1 MAFDRDQFIERL
13 QQMRRPLQFA
23 ARQNVRK
30 IAVLQDLEARVLEW
44 LDAAMALQPP
54 PAVAANLDACRRLF
68 SGFDRADPTT
78 KFQVITT
85 TLGRLDH
92 LLALVERREA
102 VPRQPPIAAPSPAS
116 EEEAGRG
123 AGDARLSPLPTFP
136 RQGGRSPSAAGRY
149 VKSSTRNGED
159 RSTDAPIASPE
170 PTDILTQSIQF
181 LKGVGPNRAQMLRRL
196 GIETIGDA
204 LALLPRRYED
214 RTNLKPIRSLEVGK
228 QETFEGTILVSGS
241 SRTGRGRRLWE
252 IIIGDAT
259 GTLRCLWFQFHETY
273 MRQRYRTGQR
283 VIVTGEIRINPYS
296 GHRKE
301 VHHPDLETIE
311 ADEREPLHV
320 GRIVPVY
327 PATEGLHQKTL
338 RTVIKRIVDE
348 FADQASD
355 CLPSTM
361 RERLQLLMAPQAF
374 REVHFPSP
382 EADLAALNR
391 WTSEAHRRL
400 VFEEF
405 FLLELGLALRQ
416 RATTIEERGVTYRG
430 TGALGERLRSQLP
443 FTLTAA
449 QQRVVAEIVE
459 NMRRP
464 HPMNRLLQG
473 DVGSGKTIVALLAML
488 LAIESGFQAAIMAPT
503 EILAEQHYLTM
514 HRLVDRLGVRVTLL
528 TSATKGSRRRGLLET
543 IAAGD
548 VDLIVGTHAL
558 IQEGVEF
565 KTLGLAVIDEQ
576 HRFGVLQRATLKRK
590 GYYPD
595 VLVMTA
601 TPIPRTLAM
610 TVYGDLDVSIID
622 ELPPGRL
629 PVMTRLCYDSRR
641 GESYELMRG
650 ALRQGRQ
657 AYVVYPLIE
666 ESEKTDLRAAT
677 AMAEQLQ
684 REVFPEF
691 RVGLLHGRLKS
702 DEKEQIMRAFAAGDL
717 QVLVSTTVIEVGVDV
732 PNASVMLVEH
742 AERFGLAQL
751 HQLRGRVGRSHHQ
764 AYCLLMADFPMSEE
778 AKQRLRALTES
789 HDGFM
794 IAEQDLEIRGPGEF
808 LGTRQSGLPELRVA
822 HLIRDQRVLAEARRE
837 AFALVANDP
846 HLSLPEHAALRQALL
861 NRWQHKFE
869 LMHVG

>member
-1 MAFDRDQFIERL
+1 MAFDRDLLSERL
-13 QQMRRPLQFA
+13 RQMRRPLQFA
-23 ARQNVRK
+23 ARQNFRK
-30 IAVLQDLEARVLEW
+30 IAVLQDLEARLLEW
-44 LDAAMALQPP
+44 LDAAAALQPP
-54 PAVAANLDACRRLF
+54 PHITANLDACRRLF
-68 SGFDRADPTT
+68 TGFDRADPAAKRQIIGTA
-78 KFQVITT
+78 
-85 TLGRLDH
+85 LSRLDH
-92 LLALVERREA
+92 LIALVEEQRWEN
-102 VPRQPPIAAPSPAS
+102 APTT
-116 EEEAGRG
+116 RG
-123 AGDARLSPLPTFP
+123 A
-136 RQGGRSPSAAGRY
+136 
-149 VKSSTRNGED
+149 D
-159 RSTDAPIASPE
+159 RSIDTQTASP
-170 PTDILTQSIQF
+170 PATAILTHPIQF
-181 LKGVGPNRAQMLRRL
+181 IKGVGPNRAQMLGRL

-214 RTNLKPIRSLEVGK
+214 RTNLKPIHSLQVGT

-241 SRTGRGRRLWE
+241 SRTGRGKRLYE
-252 IIIGDAT
+252 IIVGDAT
-259 GTLRCLWFQFHETY
+259 GTIRCLWFQFHEAY
-273 MRQRYRTGQR
+273 MRQRHRTGQR
-283 VIVTGEIRINPYS
+283 AIVTGEIRINPYA

-301 VHHPDLETIE
+301 VHHPDLEILD

-338 RTVIKRIVDE
+338 RTVLKRVVEEYVDQVP
-348 FADQASD
+348 DG
-355 CLPSTM
+355 LPTAL
-361 RERLQLLMAPQAF
+361 RERLGLMVASQAL

-382 EADLAALNR
+382 GADLEALNS
-391 WTSEAHRRL
+391 WSSAAHRRL

-416 RATTIEERGVTYRG
+416 RETAIEQRGVAYRG
-430 TGALGERLRSQLP
+430 TGELATRLRSRLP
-443 FTLTAA
+443 FRLTAA
-449 QQRVVAEIVE
+449 QERVVEEIFA

-514 HRLVDRLGVRVTLL
+514 QRLVEPLGVRVTLL
-528 TSATKGSRRRGLLET
+528 TSALKGSRRRGLLGA
-543 IAAGD
+543 IAAGQ

-558 IQEGVEF
+558 IQEGVAF
-565 KTLGLAVIDEQ
+565 QALGLAVIDEQ
-576 HRFGVLQRATLKRK
+576 HRFGVLQRATMKRK
-590 GYYPD
+590 GYSPD

-610 TVYGDLDVSIID
+610 TVYGDLEVSIID

-629 PVMTRLCYDSRR
+629 PVITKLCYDSRR
-641 GESYELMRG
+641 AESYELMRRE
-650 ALRQGRQ
+650 LRQGRQ
-657 AYVVYPLIE
+657 VYVVYPLVE
-666 ESEKTDLRAAT
+666 ESEKIDLRAAT
-677 AMAEQLQ
+677 AMAAQLQ
-684 REVFPEF
+684 REVFGEF

-702 DEKEQIMRAFAAGDL
+702 DQKEQIMRIFVGGEL

-732 PNASVMLVEH
+732 PNASIMLVEH

-789 HDGFM
+789 HDGFV
-794 IAEQDLEIRGPGEF
+794 IAEKDLEIRGPGEF

-822 HLIRDQRVLAEARRE
+822 HLLRDQRVLVEARRE
-837 AFALVANDP
+837 AFALVADDP
-846 HLSLPEHAALRQALL
+846 QLALPEHATLRQALL
-861 NRWQHKFE
+861 HRWQQKFE

>member
-1 MAFDRDQFIERL
+1 MAFDRDQFVERL
-13 QQMRRPLQFA
+13 QQIRRPLEFA

-30 IAVLQDLEARVLEW
+30 IAVLQDLEARLLEW
-44 LDAAMALQPP
+44 LEAATALH
-54 PAVAANLDACRRLF
+54 PAPELAANLDACRRLF
-68 SGFDRADPTT
+68 TGFDRADPST
-78 KFQVITT
+78 KRQVITT
-85 TLGRLDH
+85 ALGRLDH
-92 LLALVERREA
+92 LMVLVD
-102 VPRQPPIAAPSPAS
+102 RQLPEIPQHP
-116 EEEAGRG
+116 
-123 AGDARLSPLPTFP
+123 PLP
-136 RQGGRSPSAAGRY
+136 SPSA
-149 VKSSTRNGED
+149 SSTT
-159 RSTDAPIASPE
+159 SPAPVNV
-170 PTDILTQSIQF
+170 LTQSIQF
-181 LKGVGPNRAQMLRRL
+181 LKGVGPARAQMLRRL

-204 LALLPRRYED
+204 LALLPRRYDD
-214 RTNLKPIRSLEVGK
+214 RTNLKPIRSLQVGT

-241 SRTGRGRRLWE
+241 SRTGRGRRLYE
-252 IIIGDAT
+252 MIVGDAT
-259 GTLRCLWFQFHETY
+259 GTMRCLWFQFHEAY
-273 MRQRYRTGQR
+273 MRQRYRTGQH
-283 VIVTGEIRINPYS
+283 VIVTGEVRINAYS
-296 GHRKE
+296 GQRKE
-301 VHHPDLETIE
+301 VHHPDLELIE
-311 ADEREPLHV
+311 ADEHEPLHT
-320 GRIVPVY
+320 GRMVPVY

-348 FADQASD
+348 YAHQVED
-355 CLPSTM
+355 CLPPAL
-361 RERLQLLMAPQAF
+361 RQRLRLLEASQAL
-374 REVHFPSP
+374 REVHFPTAD
-382 EADLAALNR
+382 ADLEALNH
-391 WTSEAHRRL
+391 WSSDAHRRL

-416 RATTIEERGVTYRG
+416 RDTTIEERRIAYRG
-430 TGALGERLRSQLP
+430 TGALADQLRTQLP
-443 FTLTAA
+443 FELTTA
-449 QQRVVAEIVE
+449 QEHVLAEIMA

-488 LAIESGFQAAIMAPT
+488 LAIESGFQAAIMVPT

-514 HRLVDRLGVRVTLL
+514 HRLVEPLGVRVMLL
-528 TSATKGSRRRGLLET
+528 TSAIKGSRRRELLET

-558 IQEGVEF
+558 IQEGLEF
-565 KTLGLAVIDEQ
+565 KALGLAVIDEQ

-590 GYYPD
+590 GYSPD

-610 TVYGDLDVSIID
+610 TVYGDLEVSIID

-629 PVMTRLCYDSRR
+629 PVITQLCYESRR
-641 GESYELMRG
+641 GQSYELMRQV
-650 ALRQGRQ
+650 LRQGRQ
-657 AYVVYPLIE
+657 VYVVYPLIE

-684 REVFPEF
+684 REVLPEF

-702 DEKEQIMRAFAAGDL
+702 DQKEHIMRAFSTGDL
-717 QVLVSTTVIEVGVDV
+717 EVLVSTTVIEVGVDV
-732 PNASVMLVEH
+732 PNATLILVEH

-778 AKQRLRALTES
+778 AKQRLQTLTE
-789 HDGFM
+789 HDDGFM
-794 IAEQDLEIRGPGEF
+794 IAERDLEIRGPGEF

-837 AFALVANDP
+837 AFALVAEDP
-846 HLSLPEHAALRQALL
+846 HLSRPEHEGLRQALM
-861 NRWQHKFE
+861 NRWQQKFE

>member
-1 MAFDRDQFIERL
+1 MAFDRDQFVERL
-13 QQMRRPLQFA
+13 QQIRRPLVFA

-30 IAVLQDLEARVLEW
+30 IAVLQDLEARLLEW
-44 LDAAMALQPP
+44 LEAATALH
-54 PAVAANLDACRRLF
+54 PAPELAANLDACRRLF
-68 SGFDRADPTT
+68 TGFDRADPST
-78 KFQVITT
+78 KRQVITT
-85 TLGRLDH
+85 ALGRLDH
-92 LLALVERREA
+92 LMVLVD
-102 VPRQPPIAAPSPAS
+102 RQLPEIPQHP
-116 EEEAGRG
+116 
-123 AGDARLSPLPTFP
+123 PLP
-136 RQGGRSPSAAGRY
+136 SPSA
-149 VKSSTRNGED
+149 SSTT
-159 RSTDAPIASPE
+159 SPAPVNV
-170 PTDILTQSIQF
+170 LTQSIQF
-181 LKGVGPNRAQMLRRL
+181 LKGVGPARAQMLRRL

-204 LALLPRRYED
+204 LALLPRRYDD
-214 RTNLKPIRSLEVGK
+214 RTNLKPIRSLQVGT

-241 SRTGRGRRLWE
+241 SRTGRGRRLYE
-252 IIIGDAT
+252 MIVGDAT
-259 GTLRCLWFQFHETY
+259 GTMRCLWFQFHEAY
-273 MRQRYRTGQR
+273 MRQRYRTGQH
-283 VIVTGEIRINPYS
+283 VIVTGEVRINAYS
-296 GHRKE
+296 GQRKE
-301 VHHPDLETIE
+301 VHHPDLELIE
-311 ADEREPLHV
+311 ADEHEPLHT
-320 GRIVPVY
+320 GRMVPVY

-348 FADQASD
+348 YAHQVED
-355 CLPSTM
+355 CLPPAL
-361 RERLQLLMAPQAF
+361 RQRLHLLEASQAL
-374 REVHFPSP
+374 REVHFPSAD
-382 EADLAALNR
+382 ADLEALNH
-391 WTSEAHRRL
+391 WSSEAHRRL

-416 RATTIEERGVTYRG
+416 RDTTIEERRIAYRG
-430 TGALGERLRSQLP
+430 TGALADQLRTQLP
-443 FTLTAA
+443 FKLTTA
-449 QQRVVAEIVE
+449 QEHVLAEIMA

-488 LAIESGFQAAIMAPT
+488 LAIESGFQAAIMVPT

-514 HRLVDRLGVRVTLL
+514 HRLVEPLGVRVMLL
-528 TSATKGSRRRGLLET
+528 TSAIKGSRRRELLET

-558 IQEGVEF
+558 IQEGLEF
-565 KTLGLAVIDEQ
+565 KALGLAVIDEQ

-590 GYYPD
+590 GYSPD

-610 TVYGDLDVSIID
+610 TVYGDLEVSIID

-629 PVMTRLCYDSRR
+629 PVITQLCYESRR
-641 GESYELMRG
+641 GQSYELMRQV
-650 ALRQGRQ
+650 LRQGRQ
-657 AYVVYPLIE
+657 VYVVYPLIE

-684 REVFPEF
+684 REVLPEF

-702 DEKEQIMRAFAAGDL
+702 DQKEHIMRAFSTGDL
-717 QVLVSTTVIEVGVDV
+717 EVLVSTTVIEVGVDV
-732 PNASVMLVEH
+732 PNATLMLVEH

-778 AKQRLRALTES
+778 AKRRLQTLTEYD
-789 HDGFM
+789 DGFM
-794 IAEQDLEIRGPGEF
+794 IAERDLEIRGPGEF

-837 AFALVANDP
+837 AFALVAEDP
-846 HLSLPEHAALRQALL
+846 HLSRPEHEGLRQALM
-861 NRWQHKFE
+861 NRWQQKFE

>member
-13 QQMRRPLQFA
+13 QQLRRPLQFA

-30 IAVLQDLEARVLEW
+30 IAVLQDLEARLLEW
-44 LDAAMALQPP
+44 LEAASALQPP
-54 PAVAANLDACRRLF
+54 PHIVANLDACRRLF
-68 SGFDRADPTT
+68 TGFDRAEPAT
-78 KFQVITT
+78 KMRAITT
-85 TLGRLDH
+85 ALGRLDH
-92 LLALVERREA
+92 LMTLVETLSSAIPEH
-102 VPRQPPIAAPSPAS
+102 PRHTAPSASPHPDGKGVSAS
-116 EEEAGRG
+116 EESGP
-123 AGDARLSPLPTFP
+123 ST
-136 RQGGRSPSAAGRY
+136 SPS
-149 VKSSTRNGED
+149 
-159 RSTDAPIASPE
+159 PIDVLAH
-170 PTDILTQSIQF
+170 SIQF
-181 LKGVGPNRAQMLRRL
+181 LKGVGPARAQMLRRL

-204 LALLPRRYED
+204 LALLPRRYDD
-214 RTNLKPIRSLEVGK
+214 RTNLKPIRSLLVGM

-241 SRTGRGRRLWE
+241 SRTSRGRRLYE
-252 IIIGDAT
+252 MVIGDAT
-259 GTLRCLWFQFHETY
+259 GTMRCLWFQFHEAY

-283 VIVTGEIRINPYS
+283 VLVTGEIRINAYS
-296 GHRKE
+296 GQRKE
-301 VHHPDLETIE
+301 VHHPDLELIE
-311 ADEREPLHV
+311 ANEREPLHT
-320 GRIVPVY
+320 GRVVPVY

-348 FADQASD
+348 YAPQVQD
-355 CLPSTM
+355 CLPPAL
-361 RERLQLLMAPQAF
+361 RERLHLMEASRAL
-374 REVHFPSP
+374 REVHFPGA
-382 EADLAALNR
+382 EADLEALNH
-391 WTSEAHRRL
+391 WSSEAHRRL

-416 RATTIEERGVTYRG
+416 RDTALEERRVAYRG
-430 TGALGERLRSQLP
+430 TGALADHLRAQLP
-443 FTLTAA
+443 FKLTTA
-449 QQRVVAEIVE
+449 QEQVLAEIVA

-473 DVGSGKTIVALLAML
+473 DVGSGKTIVALMAML
-488 LAIESGFQAAIMAPT
+488 LAVESGFQAAIMVPT

-514 HRLVDRLGVRVTLL
+514 HRLVETLGVRVTVL
-528 TSATKGSRRRGLLET
+528 TSAIKGSKRRGLFEA
-543 IAAGD
+543 IAAGE

-558 IQEGVEF
+558 IQEDVEF
-565 KTLGLAVIDEQ
+565 KALGLAVIDEQ

-590 GYYPD
+590 GYSPD

-610 TVYGDLDVSIID
+610 TVYGDLEVSIID

-629 PVMTRLCYDSRR
+629 PVITKLCYESRR
-641 GESYELMRG
+641 GESYELMRQI
-650 ALRQGRQ
+650 LRQGQQ
-657 AYVVYPLIE
+657 AYVVYPLVE

-684 REVFPEF
+684 REVFREF

-702 DEKEQIMRAFAAGDL
+702 DEKEQIMRAFSTGDL

-732 PNASVMLVEH
+732 PNATLMLVEH

-778 AKQRLRALTES
+778 AKQRLQAVTEHS
-789 HDGFM
+789 NGFM
-794 IAEQDLEIRGPGEF
+794 IAERDLEIRGPGEF

-837 AFALVANDP
+837 AFALVAEDP
-846 HLSLPEHAALRQALL
+846 HLSHPQHEALRQALMH
-861 NRWQHKFE
+861 RWQQKFE
-869 LMHVG
+869 LMRVG